1 MIDLKRLHHAYTL
14 ARYQNF
20 ALAAKALSLS
30 QSALT
35 RSIQSLEEQ
44 LGVQLFERTRK
55 GTKPTA
61 FGIKL
66 LEHSELIAQQMKQ
79 LERDIQSMQGVHSG
93 TLSIGAGPA
102 VAKAFLG
109 AAVGKF
115 NQLNPHIDID
125 VQLEQIPRLYS
136 QLLEGNIE
144 FIVADPLYLQPTQK
158 IETRAFPK
166 HQIYF
171 FCRKDHP
178 ILQSDEITIQS
189 IFQYP
194 FASPYMASHY
204 KQALI
209 KRFALTNIQAER
221 FSYCS
226 DIECDNLDI
235 LESIVE
241 NSDAI
246 SFTTLSIQ
254 RHFSTALSLIPLQV
268 PNLETNYAII
278 TLPKKTLTPQ
288 AEVFIEQLFVTEGI
302 ETINR
307 AD

>member
-1 MIDLKRLHHAYTL
+1 MIDLKRLHHAHTL

-20 ALAAKALSLS
+20 AFAAKELSLS

-61 FGIKL
+61 LGIKL
-66 LEHSELIAQQMKQ
+66 LEHGELITQQIKL
-79 LERDIQSMQGVHSG
+79 LEHDMQNLQGMHSG
-93 TLSIGAGPA
+93 TLNIGAGPA

-109 AAVGKF
+109 SAVGQF
-115 NQLNPHIDID
+115 NQLKPHIDIN
-125 VQLEQIPRLYS
+125 VKLEQIPTLYT
-136 QLLEGNIE
+136 QLLEGKIE
-144 FIVADPLYLQPTQK
+144 FIVGDPLYLDPAQTVD
-158 IETRAFPK
+158 TRFFPK
-166 HQIYF
+166 HPIYF
-171 FCRKDHP
+171 FCRKNHP
-178 ILQSDEITIQS
+178 ILESSEINLHS

-194 FASPYMASHY
+194 FAAPYMASHY

-209 KRFALTNIQAER
+209 KRFALSHVQAER
-221 FSYCS
+221 FSSCS

-246 SFTTLSIQ
+246 SFTTWSIQ
-254 RHFSTALSLIPLQV
+254 KHFSAALSLIPIQV

-278 TLPKKTLTPQ
+278 TLPKKKLSSQ
-288 AEVFIEQLFVTEGI
+288 AEIFIEQLFVIEGI
-302 ETINR
+302 ETAGNE
-307 AD
+307 